1 MSAVVKRRSSSRTSA
16 RESKK
21 AEKDASD
28 SADSPIARVLHAD
41 ATAAIVLEHK
51 PVSKKSIIVRTVT
64 ACLMTGAYMIMLL
77 SGHLYCIL
85 AGVCTQVELFREL
98 VNVRY
103 SAAKEREIPFFR
115 TIQWC
120 WFFVAMGWV
129 YGERLHAFCMERE
142 AFAYLLPFTSQ
153 TATIVF
159 VCYCILFVVSVLTLR
174 QSVVK
179 FQLGQYIWTIVIICL
194 VVLQCKFFAS
204 YTLKGL
210 FWFWFP
216 MATVVMN
223 DVSAYFCGIT
233 MGRKYI
239 KRPFIALSP
248 NKTWEGFLGAFVLT
262 LVFSFFFPA
271 LLAKFSWLT
280 CPAAGLYIKPFPP
293 ALVCEPHWV
302 FTVTTY
308 NLNWRIFKLV
318 GISSITILPI
328 QLHGLAYGLF
338 ASVIAPFGGFF
349 ASAIKR
355 AYEIKDFDS
364 IFPGH
369 GGMMDRMD
377 CQLLM
382 MTFTSFHY
390 KYFINSEVP
399 SVQYMLSMVATM
411 AHADQLQLLRE
422 LTTKLK

>member
-1 MSAVVKRRSSSRTSA
+1 MIANRRRSSSRISRA
-16 RESKK
+16 SKK
-21 AEKDASD
+21 AAKDASD
-28 SADSPIARVLHAD
+28 AADSPLAQVLHAD
-41 ATAAIVLEHK
+41 ATVATPLDPK
-51 PVSKKSIIVRTVT
+51 PVSKKSVIVRTVT
-64 ACLMTGAYMIMLL
+64 ACLMTGAYMVMLM

-103 SAAKEREIPFFR
+103 SVAKEREIPLFR

-129 YGERLHAFCMERE
+129 YGERLHAFFMERE

-159 VCYCILFVVSVLTLR
+159 VCYCMLFVASVLTLR

-248 NKTWEGFLGAFVLT
+248 SKTWEGFLGAFVLT
-262 LVFSFFFPA
+262 LIFSFFFPA

-308 NLNWRIFKLV
+308 NLNWRICKLV
-318 GISSITILPI
+318 GLSSITLLPI

-399 SVQYMLSMVATM
+399 TIQYMISMVATM
-411 AHADQLQLLRE
+411 SHTDQLKLLQE
-422 LTTKLK
+422 LTAKIK